1 MLQNDALSTDDIVNG
16 VGLAFALVLVAY
28 LLPSSSTTGVV
39 WRSTADDFEPLLH
52 DKKVLNDKDDDDD
65 DDNDVV
71 NVTEDTC
78 FQDLDESTASH
89 KRGGT
94 VFGEASWKEIS
105 RPENYIYYNNQL
117 REKKNGTRRVPND
130 ESRDEVSSSS
140 RKEKRWVLPG
150 LLLLFVP
157 IFSFEIVLTISRQ
170 LLCDGNPFTQLGWAQ
185 DLCIP
190 HIQ

>member
-1 MLQNDALSTDDIVNG
+1 MMQNDALSTDDIVNG

-28 LLPSSSTTGVV
+28 MLPSTSTTSV
-39 WRSTADDFEPLLH
+39 WRSTADDFEPPGQEVSSKDLLH
-52 DKKVLNDKDDDDD
+52 DKNIVNDRDDDTCSQELDD
-65 DDNDVV
+65 
-71 NVTEDTC
+71 
-78 FQDLDESTASH
+78 LTAPH
-89 KRGGT
+89 KTGGT

-105 RPENYIYYNNQL
+105 RPENYVYYKSKL
-117 REKKNGTRRVPND
+117 RDKKNGTRRVPND
-130 ESRDEVSSSS
+130 ESSDEVSSSS
-140 RKEKRWVLPG
+140 RKENRWVLPG

-157 IFSFEIVLTISRQ
+157 IFSFELVLNISRQ